1 MSNEKLPKK
10 QLTYEEL
17 ARKYDIT
24 PNKAHSIVKS
34 AYNKMV
40 KNLMEMEDINI
51 FDTVLALRE
60 YFNMSEKE
68 AFEKLNEEHKRM
80 ITKYAQDSFGINKAM
95 NSADAPSGFDALFE

>member
-1 MSNEKLPKK
+1 MTDEKLPKR

-40 KNLMEMEDINI
+40 KNLMEMEKINI
-51 FDTVLALRE
+51 FDCVLALRE
-60 YFNMSEKE
+60 YFNMSERE
-68 AFEKLNEEHKRM
+68 AFDKLNEEHKRK
-80 ITKYAQDSFGINKAM
+80 IVKYAEDSFGLKKKM
-95 NSADAPSGFDALFE
+95 SHTELPSGLDALFE

>member
-1 MSNEKLPKK
+1 MKKGEKMVNDKLPKK

-40 KNLMEMEDINI
+40 KNLMEMESI
-51 FDTVLALRE
+51 
-60 YFNMSEKE
+60 
-68 AFEKLNEEHKRM
+68 NEELNDQS
-80 ITKYAQDSFGINKAM
+80 YDNYSVQDIEEYY
-95 NSADAPSGFDALFE
+95 LETL